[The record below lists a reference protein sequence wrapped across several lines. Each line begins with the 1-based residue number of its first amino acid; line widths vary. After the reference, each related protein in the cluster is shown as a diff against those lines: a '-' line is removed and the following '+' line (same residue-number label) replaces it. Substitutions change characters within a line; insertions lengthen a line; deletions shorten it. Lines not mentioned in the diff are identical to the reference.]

1 MKIFNHNAE
10 TNESLVLEASQSEV
24 EQFEADAAFIARIK
38 ADAAVK
44 KAAAE
49 KKLEAIGLTLDDLK
63 ALSLG

>member
-1 MKIFNHNAE
+1 MKITIHNAE
-10 TNESLVLEASQSEV
+10 SNKTIEREATLEEI
-24 EQFEADAAFIARIK
+24 EQFEADAAFIAKIK